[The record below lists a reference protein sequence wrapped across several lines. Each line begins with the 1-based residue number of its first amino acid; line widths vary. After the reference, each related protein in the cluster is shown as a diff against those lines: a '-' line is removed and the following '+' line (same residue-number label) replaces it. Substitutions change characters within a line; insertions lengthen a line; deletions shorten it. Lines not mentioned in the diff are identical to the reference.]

1 MRKEKTSNRND
12 NDKDD
17 GRKSRNNVFKNEQ
30 NDSPTPGAPSM
41 PVAEASRQK
50 LQFRQTKGWF
60 RISVSFVLSS
70 PFFFFAEASQW
81 KKARNGHGFSQKM
94 ERNGAAPR
102 IAHKNCRCCRLE
114 SKIYRL
120 IALTLIECTR
130 RHKERA
136 ARVVEMVEN
145 KLIFPP
151 PTLSHSLRGTLRMF
165 YCAFRTTNEAVVI
178 NF

>member
-1 MRKEKTSNRND
+1 MFLRMSKMIRPPQGLLLCRWQKLHVKSSNFVRRRDGFGFQFLLFCHPLFFCRSLPMEKT
-12 NDKDD
+12 
-17 GRKSRNNVFKNEQ
+17 
-30 NDSPTPGAPSM
+30 
-41 PVAEASRQK
+41 
-50 LQFRQTKGWF
+50 
-60 RISVSFVLSS
+60 
-70 PFFFFAEASQW
+70 
-81 KKARNGHGFSQKM
+81 RNGHGFSQKM
-94 ERNGAAPR
+94 EHNGAAPH